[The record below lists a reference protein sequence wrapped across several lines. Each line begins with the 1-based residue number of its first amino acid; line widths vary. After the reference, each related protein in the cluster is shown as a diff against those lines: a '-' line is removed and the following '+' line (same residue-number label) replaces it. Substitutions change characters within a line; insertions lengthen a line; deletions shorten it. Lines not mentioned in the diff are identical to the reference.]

1 MLAEP
6 QFSVA
11 VLFVLVPHVW
21 AESAR
26 QMLPATIAREQV
38 GTKAGSAQI
47 VQPPRVAEE
56 SDTRSRCSTRPSGRR
71 RGRSSRRNRC
81 CRW

>member
-56 SDTRSRCSTRPSGRR
+56 SDNQVMVLDAAIWTPLGPLEPS
-71 RGRSSRRNRC
+71 
-81 CRW
+81 